1 MRQWRL
7 EENNEL
13 TDNYYQP
20 HPIHCLNC
28 KLRDIQFWV
37 KISLMYSVVEP
48 VNPFYRLQRSC
59 GKVMFLHLSVIL
71 FTGGGCLP
79 HPRVD
84 TPLADTLPA
93 QFMLGYTP
101 PAQCMLGYTPP
112 AQCMLGYTPPCP
124 VHAGIWSTSGRY
136 TSHWNAFFFKQTFRK
151 DPPTHKKS
159 NGKLLCIK
167 DQSFHDGSIHG

>member
-13 TDNYYQP
+13 TDNYQP

-37 KISLMYSVVEP
+37 KIYLMYSVVEP
-48 VNPFYRLQRSC
+48 VNPFYRPQRSC

-79 HPRVD
+79 HPPGRH
-84 TPLADTLPA
+84 
-93 QFMLGYTP
+93 
-101 PAQCMLGYTPP
+101 
-112 AQCMLGYTPPCP
+112 PPCP
-124 VHAGIWSTSGRY
+124 VHAGIHTPFSVHAGI
-136 TSHWNAFFFKQTFRK
+136 H
-151 DPPTHKKS
+151 PPCPVHAGIHTPLPIACWDMVNKRAVRIPLECILVSNKHFEKIPPLTKKAMA
-159 NGKLLCIK
+159 NY
-167 DQSFHDGSIHG
+167 FA